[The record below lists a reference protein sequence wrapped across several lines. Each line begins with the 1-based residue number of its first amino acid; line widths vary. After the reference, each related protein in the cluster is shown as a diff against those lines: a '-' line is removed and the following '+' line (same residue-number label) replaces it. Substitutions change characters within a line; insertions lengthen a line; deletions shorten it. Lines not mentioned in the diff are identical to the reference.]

1 MTTMTLPT
9 PTAPAVGP
17 VRRLLRT
24 VGNDTAY
31 AIAGF
36 PIGIA
41 AFVIV
46 VTGFSVG
53 LGTLVIWVGL
63 PILVGTVFVARGF
76 AQLERFRIAPV
87 LRQPAVHGVY
97 KKPPAGAGF
106 WRKLFTPLA
115 DTQSWLDVLHAVLRF
130 PFAILSFVVAVTW
143 WAGALGGLTSPLW
156 LWAVPRTGDN
166 DTLPELIGLGDSYE
180 TDLWFNIA
188 AGVLFAVTLPLILRL
203 VVLMETGLAQAMLN
217 SVTRLRAQVDE
228 LTEVSA
234 TARLQKAAAVSA
246 EATALRRLE
255 RDIHDGPQQRL
266 VRLAVDLGRA
276 QQQLDHDPE
285 AARRTMAEALDQTR
299 EALDELRALGRGIA
313 PPILTDR
320 GLTAAVT
327 ALAGRCTVPVELAIP
342 DLPRLDPAT
351 EQTAY
356 FVIAESL
363 TNVAKHSH
371 ATRCKVSVN
380 VVGDRM
386 EITVTDDGVGGAHP
400 AKGSGLAGLADRVHS
415 GGGELNVVSPTGGPT
430 TLYAVVPCLPN
441 GHSVS

>member
-1 MTTMTLPT
+1 MTVPPPAAPVADPPRRGFMRTLG
-9 PTAPAVGP
+9 V
-17 VRRLLRT
+17 
-24 VGNDTAY
+24 DTAY

-36 PIGIA
+36 PIAIA
-41 AFVIV
+41 AFVLVI
-46 VTGFSVG
+46 TGFSVG

-63 PILVGTVFVARGF
+63 PILAGTLYVARGF
-76 AQLERFRIAPV
+76 AQLERMRIAQV
-87 LRQPAVHGVY
+87 LNHAMIPGIY
-97 KKPPAGAGF
+97 KKARPGAGT
-106 WRKLFTPLA
+106 WRRLLTPFA
-115 DTQSWLDVLHAVLRF
+115 DVQSWLDLTHAILRF
-130 PFAILSFVVAVTW
+130 PFAILSFVVTVTW
-143 WAGALGGLTSPLW
+143 WTVALAGLTNPLW
-156 LWAVPRTGDN
+156 LWAIPRDN
-166 DTLPELIGLGDSYE
+166 PDNVTLPELLGLGDAYRTE
-180 TDLWFNIA
+180 LVFYL
-188 AGVLFAVTLPLILRL
+188 GVGVFFAITLPFILRL
-203 VVLMETGLAQAMLN
+203 VTLMESGLAHGMLN
-217 SVTRLRAQVDE
+217 SVARLRAQVDE
-228 LTEVSA
+228 LTEVST
-234 TARLQKAAAVSA
+234 TARAQKAAAVSA

-276 QQQLDHDPE
+276 QQQLDTDPD

-327 ALAGRCTVPVELAIP
+327 ALAGRCTVPVALAVP

-371 ATRCKVSVN
+371 ANGCRVVLT
-380 VVGDRM
+380 VVGDQM

-400 AKGSGLAGLADRVHS
+400 AKGSGLAGLVDRVHS
-415 GGGELNVVSPTGGPT
+415 AGGELSVVSPTGGPT
-430 TLYAVVPCLPN
+430 TIYAVVPCLPN
-441 GHSVS
+441 GVSES